1 MRVRDMK
8 RKGTRA
14 SEKETREADETRVAD
29 ETREADETRDAIERM
44 CGLAWAWNMLSR
56 LARTPDGLFTL
67 ERDLVKRDCS
77 YVGGLPT

>member
-14 SEKETREADETRVAD
+14 SEKETRET
-29 ETREADETRDAIERM
+29 DETRDAIERM